1 MYYLRNGINAN
12 LNIMKC
18 KLTKWIA
25 AFLLLSMVQGMKQ
38 TVKAE
43 VDPNFYIYLCIG
55 QSNMAGGDTRI
66 GLQESDKVGVDTRFR
81 NLQTCDG
88 NGSYYKGQ
96 WRRAVPPLARANCSL
111 SPADY
116 FGRTMVKNL
125 PDSIR
130 VGVVL
135 VAVEGCS
142 IVLFDKAQ
150 YRSYYSSAADWMKN
164 IIKTYNSYGNV
175 YSTLTTY
182 AKQAQ
187 QLGVIK
193 GILLHQGETDA
204 YSDTWLDNVNTV
216 YKNIL
221 KDLSLNAADVP
232 LIAGEVVDSEQGG
245 QCASANNTINR
256 LPKKIKTAHVVSS
269 KGCTDCGDNLHFSPE
284 GYRLLGQRY
293 AEKALEI
300 LEEQRLTAISP
311 VFTPTPASDIIY
323 NLNGERLEAPQKGIN
338 IINGKKVLVK

>member
-1 MYYLRNGINAN
+1 
-12 LNIMKC
+12 MKS
-18 KLTKWIA
+18 KLTKLMV
-25 AFLLLSMVQGMKQ
+25 AFLALSLAQGMKQ

-55 QSNMAGGDTRI
+55 QSNMAGGDTYI
-66 GLQESDKVGVDTRFR
+66 GLQEQDKKMLDNRFK
-81 NLQTCDG
+81 NLQTCSG
-88 NGSYYKGQ
+88 NGNYVVGN
-96 WRRAVPPLARANCSL
+96 WRRAVPPLVRSNNSL

-116 FGRTMVKNL
+116 FGRTMIEKL
-125 PDSIR
+125 PDSIK
-130 VGVVL
+130 VGVVV

-164 IIKTYNSYGNV
+164 YIKSYNSTGNV
-175 YSTLTTY
+175 YSTLIKY
-182 AKQAQ
+182 AKKAQ
-187 QLGVIK
+187 ETGVIK

-204 YSDTWLDNVNTV
+204 YSDTWLNNVNTV

-232 LIAGEVVDSEQGG
+232 LIAGQVVDEEQGG
-245 QCASANNTINR
+245 QCAGANNTINK

-269 KGCTDCGDNLHFSPE
+269 QGCTDCGDNLHFSPE
-284 GYRLLGQRY
+284 GYRLIGKRY
-293 AEKALEI
+293 AAKALEI
-300 LEEQRLTAISP
+300 LEEQRLTDVSP

-323 NLNGERLEAPQKGIN
+323 NLNGERIATPQKGIN
-338 IINGKKVLVK
+338 IINGKKVLVR